1 MLDFGSLVKRHS
13 NASAVFP
20 VFASLNEAYC
30 AAGRLLKERESSLRG
45 TVLLLFQPAEE
56 GLAGG
61 KSVIDSGALK
71 GVSAIHGL
79 HVWPTLQTGNFAS
92 KVPLCRRS
100 FLGLTKWILRV
111 ATQYILGSATFLLL
125 MLFVLSLTRQL

>member
-1 MLDFGSLVKRHS
+1 M
-13 NASAVFP
+13 
-20 VFASLNEAYC
+20 
-30 AAGRLLKERESSLRG
+30 
-45 TVLLLFQPAEE
+45 LLLFQPAEE

-92 KVPLCRRS
+92 KVPLCWRS
-100 FLGLTKWILRV
+100 FLVLTKCALRV
-111 ATQYILGSATFLLL
+111 ATQYILGSATFLADALAGFDTKTNL
-125 MLFVLSLTRQL
+125 IM